1 MYGSLALLLLAAV
14 GPARASAHDF
24 DKRAPH
30 ANAAAAAKAN
40 RLLKRYPPGRETFAI
55 TTTPAYEATSTV
67 ISALGT
73 ATQVPSGAFNPNAGN
88 NPLAATPTTC
98 APTYTA
104 PNMIMGTGTLP
115 KPSSFIRKGF
125 RDQFLNLDGLPF
137 TIVGPNIYW
146 ICQDENYGPVG
157 SYTDKGRVREA
168 LAIAVAMGANTIR
181 LHSCGI
187 STGNYYGQNPYNL
200 NPGLYQFNDAA
211 WDIRDY
217 VIYAAGQYGL
227 RVVLPLTD
235 NYKYYHGGKYDF
247 INFRGASSDN
257 AGAALYTNRNVQN
270 SYLSYVGV
278 LLSRVNPYNGVAY
291 KDDPTILAWET
302 GNELGGYIEA
312 EMWPPG
318 AWTKNVVNY
327 INGVDKNHLIIDG
340 TNGFYNYTTKAR
352 SEGLLVPGIAIVTD
366 HGYPRNT
373 ALINTEYGI
382 TAPYFKNFLIGE
394 FDWTTTQSSQS
405 LAAYLSLIES
415 WKPNVGDLA
424 WSVFGHDPQCCN
436 FVQHNDGYSLYYPN
450 GNSAADENN
459 VLLLVQHWYRQTNR
473 PIPSQLVGVACPQP
487 VF

>member
-1 MYGSLALLLLAAV
+1 MYRLFALWAIVAASS
-14 GPARASAHDF
+14 ALASAHDF
-24 DKRAPH
+24 GKRLSHEDAV
-30 ANAAAAAKAN
+30 AAGKAN
-40 RLLKRYPPGRETFAI
+40 RLLKRYPPDRATFAI
-55 TTTPAYEATSTV
+55 TTTPAFAATGTVVAALGEATQG
-67 ISALGT
+67 A
-73 ATQVPSGAFNPNAGN
+73 SGAFNPNVGF

-98 APTYTA
+98 APSYTA
-104 PNMIMGTGTLP
+104 PNMITGTGTLP
-115 KPSSFIRKGF
+115 KPSTFVKKRFGD
-125 RDQFLNLDGLPF
+125 RFLNLDGAPF

-187 STGNYYGQNPYNL
+187 STGTYLGKNPYNL
-200 NPGLYQFNDAA
+200 NPALFKYNEAA

-227 RVVLPLTD
+227 RIVLPLTD

-247 INFRGASSDN
+247 IDFRNADPSN
-257 AGAALYTNRNVQN
+257 AGSSFYTNRAVQG
-270 SYLSYVGV
+270 SYLAYVGQ
-278 LLSRVNPYNGVAY
+278 LLRRVNPYNGLTYAN
-291 KDDPTILAWET
+291 DPTILAWET

-312 EMWPPG
+312 EMWPP
-318 AWTKNVVNY
+318 ASWTRSVVSY
-327 INGVDKNHLIIDG
+327 IAAYDSNHLIIDG

-352 SEGLLVPGIAIVTD
+352 SQGLQVPGINIVTD

-373 ALINTEYGI
+373 ALISTEYDI
-382 TAPYFKNFLIGE
+382 TAPYAKNFLIGE

-424 WSVFGHDPQCCN
+424 WSVFGHDAQCCN
-436 FVQHNDGYSLYYPN
+436 FVKHNDGYSLYYPN
-450 GNSAADENN
+450 GNSAADEAN

-487 VF
+487 AF